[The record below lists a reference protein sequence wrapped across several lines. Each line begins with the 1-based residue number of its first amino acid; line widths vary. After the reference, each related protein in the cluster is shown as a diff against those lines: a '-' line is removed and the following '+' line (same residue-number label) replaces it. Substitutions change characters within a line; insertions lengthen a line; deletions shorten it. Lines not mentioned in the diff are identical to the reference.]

1 MLQCN
6 DGWYGLYLKK
16 DINEWN
22 PNKKQKISI
31 IYDDMFADMLSN
43 KKLQP
48 KVTILNNL
56 SLFYQKNTHFFIIN
70 IVNKRK
76 VKEVAINH

>member
-31 IYDDMFADMLSN
+31 IYDDMFADMLSY
-43 KKLQP
+43 KKLEP
-48 KVTILNNL
+48 KVTILNKL
-56 SLFYQKNTHFFIIN
+56 SLFYQKKYTLFYIQHCKQTKGSRSCN
-70 IVNKRK
+70 
-76 VKEVAINH
+76 

>member
-6 DGWYGLYLKK
+6 DRWYGLYLKK

-22 PNKKQKISI
+22 PNKKQKISM

-56 SLFYQKNTHFFIIN
+56 SLFYQKKYTLFYIQHCKQTKGSRSCN
-70 IVNKRK
+70 
-76 VKEVAINH
+76 